1 MKIAAGTDDDGWVD
15 VADGYDDAGL
25 NAMNVVLEK
34 KDVPPRADDTIFLF
48 IVLTLLDNACDGGG
62 GVVEEILVAPDPVFW
77 FGINWLW

>member
-34 KDVPPRADDTIFLF
+34 KMYHQGQMTQYFYS
-48 IVLTLLDNACDGGG
+48 
-62 GVVEEILVAPDPVFW
+62 
-77 FGINWLW
+77 